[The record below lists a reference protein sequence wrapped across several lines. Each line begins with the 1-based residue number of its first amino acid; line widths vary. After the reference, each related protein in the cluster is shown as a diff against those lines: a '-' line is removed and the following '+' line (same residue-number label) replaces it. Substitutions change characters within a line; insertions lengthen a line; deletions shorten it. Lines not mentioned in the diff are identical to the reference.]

1 MSGQA
6 TDVSVYKFNH
16 TMFRIKDPKVSI
28 PFYEDVLG
36 MEKFKESAGSDFTN
50 FFLAFPN
57 GWPTEGLSAKEKE
70 EAFGKREGVLELC
83 WNHGTESDDSFKG
96 YASGNDEPGRG
107 FGHIAITV
115 DNLEAAVK
123 RFDDLKVKFKKRPE
137 DGRMKS
143 IAFIYDPDGYWIEV
157 LEQNKKVEH
166 K

>member
-1 MSGQA
+1 M
-6 TDVSVYKFNH
+6 
-16 TMFRIKDPKVSI
+16 
-28 PFYEDVLG
+28 
-36 MEKFKESAGSDFTN
+36 
-50 FFLAFPN
+50 AFPN

-83 WNHGTESDDSFKG
+83 WNHGTGELSIALECPLRLTETRADAPESDDSFKG

-137 DGRMKS
+137 DGRMKVS
-143 IAFIYDPDGYWIEV
+143 SLHARDNIQG
-157 LEQNKKVEH
+157 
-166 K
+166 